1 MKCYRLLST
10 LSTKQT
16 TWAISYNLLFSIWHN
31 YYRLIESYAKL
42 DLTRGVNNV
51 LTSRIVAQHY
61 RAFGG
66 KKVRRAHSESG
77 RFFVPNRDSWRNPNV
92 LELRL
97 GNVDRESAIFF
108 GES

>member
-1 MKCYRLLST
+1 
-10 LSTKQT
+10 
-16 TWAISYNLLFSIWHN
+16 
-31 YYRLIESYAKL
+31 
-42 DLTRGVNNV
+42 V

-66 KKVRRAHSESG
+66 NKVRRAHSESG

-108 GES
+108 GESQREAAQGPTQPEFLILIAIGD